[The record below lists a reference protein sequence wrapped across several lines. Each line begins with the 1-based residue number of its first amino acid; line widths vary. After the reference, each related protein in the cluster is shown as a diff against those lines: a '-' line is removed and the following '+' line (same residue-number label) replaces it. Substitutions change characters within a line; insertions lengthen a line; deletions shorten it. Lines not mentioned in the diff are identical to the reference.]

1 MDCWKG
7 DGLLS
12 HHHFHRYGPLFKTS
26 LLGKHVIVSMDTE
39 VNRFIFRHE
48 DKLFRTWYPNT
59 LKSIF
64 GKKTM
69 RDVESIHK
77 YVRSIGGPVFAP
89 KNLKEAFIFEMEKT
103 ITESLRRWA
112 TNPSIEVKQSLR
124 NMMFDL
130 IIKKLVG
137 FEPNSTGSKELRKN
151 IELFF
156 KGVISFPLLVPGTNF
171 YQAMQGRKHVQKILK
186 DLLKQRTTAPQKKYG
201 DFLDVVLDEL
211 QSGRALLDENFL
223 VDTVAGFIFAGVA
236 LTPTTLTA
244 GMKFLTDSP
253 NVVEALSEEHD
264 TILKNRDET
273 QPTITWEEFK
283 TMKFTD
289 QVINEILRLSS
300 NGPGITRQALKDV
313 QYNGYTIPAGW
324 VVMISP
330 MSVHLNPDIFEDP
343 LTFNPWRWQE
353 ENANSLM
360 KHFMPF
366 GDGKRHC
373 MGANF
378 TKFQIAMFLH
388 TLVTKYRWKEIK
400 RGETFRIAD
409 LAFPQDYH
417 IKLLP
422 RS

>member
-1 MDCWKG
+1 
-7 DGLLS
+7 
-12 HHHFHRYGPLFKTS
+12 
-26 LLGKHVIVSMDTE
+26 MDTE

-171 YQAMQGRKHVQKILK
+171 YQAM
-186 DLLKQRTTAPQKKYG
+186 
-201 DFLDVVLDEL
+201 